1 MRNIDKNNFFRNY
14 IYIYIYIERER
25 EREREV
31 IINSNSSHFIIGIP
45 KLGMPI
51 FYKINKIKKFVG

>member
-14 IYIYIYIERER
+14 IYIERERGR

-31 IINSNSSHFIIGIP
+31 IINSKSSHFIIGIP

-51 FYKINKIKKFVG
+51 FYKINKIKKLVG